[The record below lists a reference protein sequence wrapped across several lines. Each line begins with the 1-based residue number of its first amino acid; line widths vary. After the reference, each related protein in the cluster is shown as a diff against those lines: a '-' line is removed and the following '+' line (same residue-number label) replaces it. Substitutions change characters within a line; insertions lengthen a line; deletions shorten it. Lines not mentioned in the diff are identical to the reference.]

1 MPRPGRVM
9 DKDLRLQLLEEGA
22 NAERLAALTGA

>member
-1 MPRPGRVM
+1 M